1 MPTPHTPAPPRRQVY
16 RRKKRR
22 RRIWP
27 WFLPVLPLLA
37 LAAAVLLHD
46 TAPAPQQA
54 ARAAKPG
61 DAVSEPEDDRIV
73 VAVDPGHG
81 GINPNIGSE
90 DYGAEGCGLRE
101 CDVTLQTAQLLA
113 AKLEADGRFRPLLTA
128 DGTDYL
134 KPSQRAALAKEGGAQ
149 LLVSIHLNYDTSA
162 ASGFECYA
170 APPHLATNAES
181 VRFAQLA
188 AANFS
193 ALGLSLR
200 GSTDGVRYMY
210 FDEDDNRIFA
220 DISDDTVHSGWPTYT
235 VVEAAGCPAVLCEEG
250 FISSAADMAILSGER
265 GCAAAAD
272 AYYASIVEYF
282 FGEG

>member
-1 MPTPHTPAPPRRQVY
+1 MPTTRTPAPPRRQVY
-16 RRKKRR
+16 RRKRR
-22 RRIWP
+22 RNRPWL
-27 WFLPVLPLLA
+27 WFLPAAALLA
-37 LAAAVLLHD
+37 LAVAILLHD
-46 TAPAPQQA
+46 AAPAPQA
-54 ARAAKPG
+54 APAAKPG
-61 DAVSEPEDDRIV
+61 DAPSEPQDTRIV

-81 GINPNIGSE
+81 GVNPNIGSE

-101 CDVTLQTAQLLA
+101 CDITLQTARLLC

-128 DGTDYL
+128 DGSAYL
-134 KPSQRAALAKEGGAQ
+134 KPSQRAELAKNGGAQ
-149 LLVSIHLNYDTSA
+149 LLVSIHLNYDASA

-282 FGEG
+282 FGEE

>member
-37 LAAAVLLHD
+37 LAIVTVLRD
-46 TAPAPQQA
+46 APAAEPLP
-54 ARAAKPG
+54 AKPSTA
-61 DAVSEPEDDRIV
+61 AVSEPEDDRIV

-149 LLVSIHLNYDTSA
+149 LLVSIHLNYDASA

-210 FDEDDNRIFA
+210 FDEDNNRIFA